1 MEIGTIQRL
10 VETLGQALEKLGV
23 SVSSPLLEDL
33 AITIDKAMS
42 GEARSFHTPEHI
54 FSLVDPADPIHCLAA
69 PFHDIV
75 YYQVDRGFAPE
86 IGDILAPYIQEHDG
100 ELAIVAQ
107 VDPADR
113 ALALTM
119 EVFGFAPGQKLALSS
134 GLNEFLS
141 ALVMNEKLMG
151 IVPERILLQTTACIE
166 ATIPFRGKNE
176 QGQSSFDLLAE
187 RLAVINASRQ
197 LGMTPAEIHAAVKS
211 AVAFANK
218 DVSDFASADP
228 ATYLAGTWRL
238 LPETNIALRSGT
250 VYSIRDY
257 RQALQKTE
265 RFLWALDPANVFH
278 TYGGV
283 PSPQEFERLNERA
296 HANISVAREYLGVKL
311 LTIAVLEALAEI
323 TGGNVPLSLFMGDIE
338 RDSKR
343 TRRIEDALPP
353 IKAHPSVDMFSAVY
367 RLLETGRAGESSFDT
382 KNAPLSLFIY
392 KSLGPEGVRQR
403 LSDAREMFEGRL
415 HARQFLDK
423 IDGITIAAIARAAA
437 AMAVTRRDLLNEY
450 ARIRT

>member
-1 MEIGTIQRL
+1 MEIGILQRL
-10 VETLGQALEKLGV
+10 VETLGQALEQLSV
-23 SVSSPLLEDL
+23 SVSPPLLEGL
-33 AITIDKAMS
+33 AITIDRAMS
-42 GEARSFHTPEHI
+42 SQARSFHTPEHI
-54 FSLVDPADPIHCLAA
+54 FSLVDPDEPIHCLAA

-75 YYQVDRGFAPE
+75 YYQVDRGFTPE
-86 IGDILAPYIQEHDG
+86 IGEILTPYIQEHNG
-100 ELAIVAQ
+100 ELAIVTQ

-119 EVFGFAPGQKLALSS
+119 GVFGFAPGYKLALSG
-134 GLNEFLS
+134 GLNEFMS
-141 ALVMNEKLMG
+141 ALVMNKKLMG
-151 IVPERILLQTTACIE
+151 IVPEPILLQTTACIE

-176 QGQSSFDLLAE
+176 QGKSPFDLLAE
-187 RLAVINASRQ
+187 RLAAINASHR
-197 LGMTPAEIHAAVKS
+197 LGMPPAEIHAAVKS

-228 ATYLAGTWRL
+228 AIYLAGTWRL
-238 LPETNIALRSGT
+238 LPETNIALRSGA

-283 PSPQEFERLNERA
+283 PAPHEFERLNERA
-296 HANISVAREYLGVKL
+296 QANINVAREYLGIKL
-311 LTIAVLEALAEI
+311 LTIAILEALAEI
-323 TGGNVPLSLFMGDIE
+323 SGGDVPLSLFMGDIE
-338 RDSKR
+338 RGNKR

-367 RLLETGRAGESSFDT
+367 RLLETGRAGESSFDI

-392 KSLGPEGVRQR
+392 KSLGPTGVRQR
-403 LSDAREMFEGRL
+403 LSDAQAMFDGRL

-423 IDGITIAAIARAAA
+423 IDGVTIAAIARASA

-450 ARIRT
+450 ARTRA